1 MRPMVCTTAVLRQVQ
16 YKTPLLIQRFNH
28 GGTSALELLL
38 PFCDGENVFWEEVGR
53 ETGGATGP
61 D

>member
-1 MRPMVCTTAVLRQVQ
+1 MYTTAVLRQVQ

-38 PFCDGENVFWEEVGR
+38 PCSDDKTVFWEEVGHDTR
-53 ETGGATGP
+53 GATGP